1 MVCAPAAARGRAA
14 AAAAAAA
21 DAAHGARRLL
31 ALLVGLA
38 ALPHAPGHDR
48 LAPLHAC
55 APAALRPRPCMHRG
69 ATHDAQQGTP
79 SISLLSGNS
88 VTSFDAPWAMKQAC
102 LYRILSGI

>member
-1 MVCAPAAARGRAA
+1 MVRAPAAARGRAA

-38 ALPHAPGHDR
+38 SLPHAPGHDR

-69 ATHDAQQGTP
+69 ATHDAQQGTV
-79 SISLLSGNS
+79 SMSLLLKVS
-88 VTSFDAPWAMKQAC
+88 VTISTRRGQ
-102 LYRILSGI
+102 